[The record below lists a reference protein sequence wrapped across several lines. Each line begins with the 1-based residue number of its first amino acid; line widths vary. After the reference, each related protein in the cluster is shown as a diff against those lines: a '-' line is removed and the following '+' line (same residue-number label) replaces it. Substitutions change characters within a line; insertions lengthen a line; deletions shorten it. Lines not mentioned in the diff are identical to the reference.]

1 MLLCPF
7 FIAQEFL
14 LLDSVVKI
22 NPEFG
27 ANSLED
33 EVVAATIANTVF
45 WTEESKFHSS
55 AHFL

>member
-14 LLDSVVKI
+14 LLDRVVKI

-27 ANSLED
+27 VNSLED
-33 EVVAATIANTVF
+33 EVVAATIANSVF
-45 WTEESKFHSS
+45 
-55 AHFL
+55 